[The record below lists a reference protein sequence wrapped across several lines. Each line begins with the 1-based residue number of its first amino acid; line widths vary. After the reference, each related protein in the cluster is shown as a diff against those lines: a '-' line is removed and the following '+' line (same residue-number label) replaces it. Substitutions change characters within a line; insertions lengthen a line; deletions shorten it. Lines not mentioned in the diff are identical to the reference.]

1 MKKRL
6 RKKLKLAE
14 FQELGFFVAGSF
26 NQVEDAVLDMFFERI
41 IKFSEENNMQCGGG
55 YNAEEFEIF
64 VNTGLAGKDNE
75 ASRQKFI
82 DFIAAAKEE
91 VKEFEATE
99 LADAYYG
106 DSGCDC
112 GCEGEC
118 HC

>member
-14 FQELGFFVAGSF
+14 FQELGFFVAGTF
-26 NQVEDAVLDMFFERI
+26 NKIDDPALDMFFERI
-41 IKFSEENNMQCGGG
+41 IQFAEENNMQCGGG

-75 ASRQKFI
+75 AARQKFV
-82 DFIAAAKEE
+82 DFIAAAKDEI
-91 VKEFEATE
+91 KEFEATE

-106 DSGCDC
+106 DASCD
-112 GCEGEC
+112 CEGEC